1 MVPQLARLASWL
13 REARLRSS
21 RSTQRP
27 NGRLRCGGEAR
38 PRSPMLRPSTPR
50 PLALDL
56 CYDVLAPL
64 CSATQREEYLSGG
77 GRGGGGRAAAARAI
91 LWDSLLR
98 AAPGPGGL
106 KASLRVCVTSG

>member
-1 MVPQLARLASWL
+1 MP
-13 REARLRSS
+13 
-21 RSTQRP
+21 
-27 NGRLRCGGEAR
+27 
-38 PRSPMLRPSTPR
+38 RPSTPR

-64 CSATQREEYLSGG
+64 CSATQREEYLGGG

-91 LWDSLLR
+91 LWDSLR

-106 KASLRVCVTSG
+106 KAALRVCVTSGGGRLPPTSPFPLLFNSPPPASRHLPLPPVPPPL